1 LSSPT
6 IRENSDA
13 MEVPGIPTR
22 EQSTTPMLEDT
33 PDAGFRSDAPGL
45 RSGTSDRGWE
55 QRELPKN
62 RLDCKRCLRQLERER
77 SS

>member
-45 RSGTSDRGWE
+45 RSGTSDRSWE

-62 RLDCKRCLRQLERER
+62 RLDCKRCLRKLERER